1 MKLTEKQKRFA
12 DYYIETGNATESAK
26 RAGYSEKTAKSI
38 GQENLTKPD
47 IRSYV
52 DQRIA
57 EKDSKRVAK
66 QDEVL
71 EYLTAVMRGEHTEQ
85 VLRGVG
91 EGAQTIDEMDVAAN
105 QRIRAAELLG
115 KRYGIWTEKQDINV
129 TGAVQFVDDIGDED
143 GS

>member
-1 MKLTEKQKRFA
+1 VKLTEKQKRFA

-47 IRSYV
+47 IKSYINEK
-52 DQRIA
+52 IA
-57 EKDSKRVAK
+57 EKDSKRIAK

-71 EYLTAVMRGEHTEQ
+71 EYLTSIMRGEQREQ
-85 VLRGVG
+85 VLKGVG
-91 EGAQTIDEMDVAAN
+91 MGEQEIDEIDVPSN

-115 KRYGIWTEKQDINV
+115 KRYGIWTEKQDINIA
-129 TGAVQFVDDIGDED
+129 GAVQFVDDIGDED